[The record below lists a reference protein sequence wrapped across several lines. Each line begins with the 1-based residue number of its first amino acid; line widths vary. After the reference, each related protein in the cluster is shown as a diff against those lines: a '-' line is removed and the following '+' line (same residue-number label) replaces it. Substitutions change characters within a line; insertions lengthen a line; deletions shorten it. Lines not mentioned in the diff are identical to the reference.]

1 MQRIINFRPFLLTA
15 LFIISAVICG
25 VIFATVNYVVGIVI
39 ASVLFVLASVLAV
52 IYRKIPVR
60 LITFILCALLTAWS
74 FASSS
79 MYLLERNTVITYE
92 ESVAISGRVCE
103 VVSHDTTNSL
113 VIEDLIID
121 GDNVSGKMCIRL
133 NENDT
138 ATKYVRIGDS
148 VSLYSTPIVSKVDFH
163 DLSYNE
169 IKYYAYTSLDYVS
182 IKVGSMTF
190 REQIL
195 QSLRATYN
203 NWLGE
208 YGELAYGIITG
219 DKNGLN
225 NDIRSAYSTSG
236 LAHILAVSGL
246 HVGFLMSL
254 VSFLLRKLRVNKKVQ
269 PWICLAILLAYNVLV
284 GFSYSI
290 IRASIMFMIAYI
302 ARINGKWS
310 DGLNN
315 LCLAVSVIVSVFPF
329 SIFDVGFIM
338 SVGCV
343 LSIVL
348 FSQGLTDFFLRLS
361 KGKYEKFLSTIAVCI
376 CAQVGVFPAMTFY
389 FSSVSLYSPL
399 ANVVA
404 MPLLN
409 AIYVFLLIFGILASL
424 IPFLGYVLAL
434 ARYLFIAVDW
444 INKVIS
450 FLPFSEIVVYG
461 SVGIFSLYLL
471 YFISSKY
478 VMLRKKLI
486 AIICCMV
493 LIVGVV
499 VMDNVRFV
507 GDTHLVYSNAR
518 YDVTTIIK
526 TGDKY
531 TLVGDIT
538 KYCKID
544 SNVKNAR
551 IHHIDGMYV
560 TYLTENNV
568 DRVIN
573 LVDKYDINVVY
584 VREETSAYLVQEL
597 YKNDVNVK
605 LAETQSLFKIEEKN
619 GNFVG
624 YSYKGVLLT
633 SYKTDIYGA
642 GEKYL
647 SSFSVVR
654 AYSCKA
660 MQNVNFALNFAYKE
674 EEKVVGANE
683 DTVLLDCKTH
693 AHKRF

>member
-103 VVSHDTTNSL
+103 VVSHDTTHSL
-113 VIEDLIID
+113 VIEDLMID

-148 VSLYSTPIVSKVDFH
+148 VSLFSTPIVSKVDFH

-182 IKVGSMTF
+182 IKAGSMTF

-315 LCLAVSVIVSVFPF
+315 LC
-329 SIFDVGFIM
+329 
-338 SVGCV
+338 
-343 LSIVL
+343 
-348 FSQGLTDFFLRLS
+348 
-361 KGKYEKFLSTIAVCI
+361 
-376 CAQVGVFPAMTFY
+376 
-389 FSSVSLYSPL
+389 
-399 ANVVA
+399 
-404 MPLLN
+404 
-409 AIYVFLLIFGILASL
+409 
-424 IPFLGYVLAL
+424 
-434 ARYLFIAVDW
+434 
-444 INKVIS
+444 
-450 FLPFSEIVVYG
+450 
-461 SVGIFSLYLL
+461 
-471 YFISSKY
+471 
-478 VMLRKKLI
+478 
-486 AIICCMV
+486 
-493 LIVGVV
+493 
-499 VMDNVRFV
+499 
-507 GDTHLVYSNAR
+507 
-518 YDVTTIIK
+518 
-526 TGDKY
+526 
-531 TLVGDIT
+531 
-538 KYCKID
+538 
-544 SNVKNAR
+544 
-551 IHHIDGMYV
+551 
-560 TYLTENNV
+560 
-568 DRVIN
+568 
-573 LVDKYDINVVY
+573 
-584 VREETSAYLVQEL
+584 
-597 YKNDVNVK
+597 
-605 LAETQSLFKIEEKN
+605 
-619 GNFVG
+619 
-624 YSYKGVLLT
+624 
-633 SYKTDIYGA
+633 
-642 GEKYL
+642 
-647 SSFSVVR
+647 
-654 AYSCKA
+654 
-660 MQNVNFALNFAYKE
+660 
-674 EEKVVGANE
+674 
-683 DTVLLDCKTH
+683 
-693 AHKRF
+693 